1 MLTLKEFKEARGV
14 LSGVI
19 RNTSLVYSPAFS
31 KATGNQIYIKPENM
45 QVTGA
50 YKIRGAYYKISTLS
64 DEEKARGLVTASAG
78 NHAQGVAYAA
88 QAAGVSATIVMP
100 TTTPLVKVNNT
111 KDYGAKVVLHGETFD
126 DAAELAAKLSEE
138 EGLTYVHPF
147 NDPAIA
153 TGQGTISYEIFQD
166 LPDVDVILVPI
177 GGGGLATGVST
188 LAKLLNPNVTV
199 IGVEPSGAASMKASL
214 EAGHVVTLDR
224 VETIAD
230 GVAVKTPGDQIF
242 PYIQKNIDDIITI
255 PDDELVDAFLDMMEK
270 HKMIVEN
277 AGLLTIAALR
287 AGKHVLCEKPMA
299 TTLADCEA
307 MAAAARESG
316 KFLMIGQ
323 NQRLTKAHQK
333 ARQLVA
339 DGVLGDILTFRTT
352 FGHGGPETWSV
363 DPGKNTWFFDKSKA
377 AMGAMADLGIHKTDL
392 IQYLLGQTVVEAT
405 AKVTTLEAGGR
416 RAAHRRGRQRHLHL
430 PHERRRHRHHDRQLD
445 LLRRGGQLHRALRH
459 KGHPAHL
466 RRPGLL
472 PQAHHRRRGEGALR
486 AGGHPDQ
493 RQPDRLRRH
502 RLLHGLPDRQHAPR
516 HLRRVGAHRHAGRV
530 CLSGVLP
537 DRQGGVRRPGLT
549 KGVFTI

>member
-214 EAGHVVTLDR
+214 DAGQVVTLDR

-277 AGLLTIAALR
+277 AGLLPIAALSHLKCRGKNVVPVLSGGNMDVITVASLVQHGLINRGRVFTFSVQLPDRPGELLRVAQLVAEANGNIIKLEHNQFVNINRQSGVELRVTLEAFGHTHKR
-287 AGKHVLCEKPMA
+287 AILDALCGA
-299 TTLADCEA
+299 GY
-307 MAAAARESG
+307 AARECHTND
-316 KFLMIGQ
+316 FY
-323 NQRLTKAHQK
+323 H
-333 ARQLVA
+333 
-339 DGVLGDILTFRTT
+339 
-352 FGHGGPETWSV
+352 
-363 DPGKNTWFFDKSKA
+363 
-377 AMGAMADLGIHKTDL
+377 
-392 IQYLLGQTVVEAT
+392 
-405 AKVTTLEAGGR
+405 
-416 RAAHRRGRQRHLHL
+416 
-430 PHERRRHRHHDRQLD
+430 
-445 LLRRGGQLHRALRH
+445 
-459 KGHPAHL
+459 
-466 RRPGLL
+466 
-472 PQAHHRRRGEGALR
+472 
-486 AGGHPDQ
+486 
-493 RQPDRLRRH
+493 
-502 RLLHGLPDRQHAPR
+502 
-516 HLRRVGAHRHAGRV
+516 
-530 CLSGVLP
+530 
-537 DRQGGVRRPGLT
+537 
-549 KGVFTI
+549 

>member
-214 EAGHVVTLDR
+214 DAGHVVTLDR

-242 PYIQKNIDDIITI
+242 PYIKKNIDDIITI

-277 AGLLTIAALR
+277 AGLLPIAALSHLKCRGKNVVPVLSGGNMDVITVASLVQHGLINRGRVFTFSVQLPDRPGELLRVAQLVAEANGNIIKLEHNQFVNINRQSGVELRVTLEAFGHTHKR
-287 AGKHVLCEKPMA
+287 AILDALCGA
-299 TTLADCEA
+299 GY
-307 MAAAARESG
+307 AARECHTND
-316 KFLMIGQ
+316 FY
-323 NQRLTKAHQK
+323 H
-333 ARQLVA
+333 
-339 DGVLGDILTFRTT
+339 
-352 FGHGGPETWSV
+352 
-363 DPGKNTWFFDKSKA
+363 
-377 AMGAMADLGIHKTDL
+377 
-392 IQYLLGQTVVEAT
+392 
-405 AKVTTLEAGGR
+405 
-416 RAAHRRGRQRHLHL
+416 
-430 PHERRRHRHHDRQLD
+430 
-445 LLRRGGQLHRALRH
+445 
-459 KGHPAHL
+459 
-466 RRPGLL
+466 
-472 PQAHHRRRGEGALR
+472 
-486 AGGHPDQ
+486 
-493 RQPDRLRRH
+493 
-502 RLLHGLPDRQHAPR
+502 
-516 HLRRVGAHRHAGRV
+516 
-530 CLSGVLP
+530 
-537 DRQGGVRRPGLT
+537 
-549 KGVFTI
+549 

>member
-1 MLTLKEFKEARGV
+1 MLTLKEVKEARGV

-214 EAGHVVTLDR
+214 DAGHVVTLDR

-277 AGLLTIAALR
+277 AGLLPIAALSHLKCR
-287 AGKHVLCEKPMA
+287 GKNVVPVL
-299 TTLADCEA
+299 
-307 MAAAARESG
+307 SG
-316 KFLMIGQ
+316 GNMDVITVASLVQHGLINRGRVFTFSVQLPDRPGELL
-323 NQRLTKAHQK
+323 RVA
-333 ARQLVA
+333 QLVA
-339 DGVLGDILTFRTT
+339 
-352 FGHGGPETWSV
+352 
-363 DPGKNTWFFDKSKA
+363 
-377 AMGAMADLGIHKTDL
+377 
-392 IQYLLGQTVVEAT
+392 EANGNII
-405 AKVTTLEAGGR
+405 KLEHNQFVNINQGRQLGGR
-416 RAAHRRGRQRHLHL
+416 DHNV
-430 PHERRRHRHHDRQLD
+430 E
-445 LLRRGGQLHRALRH
+445 
-459 KGHPAHL
+459 
-466 RRPGLL
+466 
-472 PQAHHRRRGEGALR
+472 
-486 AGGHPDQ
+486 
-493 RQPDRLRRH
+493 
-502 RLLHGLPDRQHAPR
+502 
-516 HLRRVGAHRHAGRV
+516 
-530 CLSGVLP
+530 
-537 DRQGGVRRPGLT
+537 
-549 KGVFTI
+549 

>member
-126 DAAELAAKLSEE
+126 DAAELAAKLSQE

-188 LAKLLNPNVTV
+188 LAKLLNPNGTV

-214 EAGHVVTLDR
+214 DAGHVVTLDR

-277 AGLLTIAALR
+277 AGLLPIAALSHLKCRGKNVVPVLSGGNMDVITVASLVQHGLINRGRVSTFSVQLPDRPGELLRVAQLVAEANGNIIKLEHNQFVNINRQSGVELRVTLEAFGHTHKR
-287 AGKHVLCEKPMA
+287 AILDALCGA
-299 TTLADCEA
+299 GY
-307 MAAAARESG
+307 AARECHTND
-316 KFLMIGQ
+316 FY
-323 NQRLTKAHQK
+323 H
-333 ARQLVA
+333 
-339 DGVLGDILTFRTT
+339 
-352 FGHGGPETWSV
+352 
-363 DPGKNTWFFDKSKA
+363 
-377 AMGAMADLGIHKTDL
+377 
-392 IQYLLGQTVVEAT
+392 
-405 AKVTTLEAGGR
+405 
-416 RAAHRRGRQRHLHL
+416 
-430 PHERRRHRHHDRQLD
+430 
-445 LLRRGGQLHRALRH
+445 
-459 KGHPAHL
+459 
-466 RRPGLL
+466 
-472 PQAHHRRRGEGALR
+472 
-486 AGGHPDQ
+486 
-493 RQPDRLRRH
+493 
-502 RLLHGLPDRQHAPR
+502 
-516 HLRRVGAHRHAGRV
+516 
-530 CLSGVLP
+530 
-537 DRQGGVRRPGLT
+537 
-549 KGVFTI
+549 

>member
-214 EAGHVVTLDR
+214 DAGHVVTLDR

-277 AGLLTIAALR
+277 AGLLPIAALSPLKCRGKNVVPVLSGGNMDVITVASLVQHGLINRGRVFTFSVQLPDRPGELLRVAQLVAEANGNIIKLEHNQFVNINRQSGVELRVTLEAFGHTHKR
-287 AGKHVLCEKPMA
+287 AILDALCGA
-299 TTLADCEA
+299 GY
-307 MAAAARESG
+307 AARECHTND
-316 KFLMIGQ
+316 FY
-323 NQRLTKAHQK
+323 H
-333 ARQLVA
+333 
-339 DGVLGDILTFRTT
+339 
-352 FGHGGPETWSV
+352 
-363 DPGKNTWFFDKSKA
+363 
-377 AMGAMADLGIHKTDL
+377 
-392 IQYLLGQTVVEAT
+392 
-405 AKVTTLEAGGR
+405 
-416 RAAHRRGRQRHLHL
+416 
-430 PHERRRHRHHDRQLD
+430 
-445 LLRRGGQLHRALRH
+445 
-459 KGHPAHL
+459 
-466 RRPGLL
+466 
-472 PQAHHRRRGEGALR
+472 
-486 AGGHPDQ
+486 
-493 RQPDRLRRH
+493 
-502 RLLHGLPDRQHAPR
+502 
-516 HLRRVGAHRHAGRV
+516 
-530 CLSGVLP
+530 
-537 DRQGGVRRPGLT
+537 
-549 KGVFTI
+549 